1 MADEVVRPQVEV
13 PDADSDAAVAVPRP
27 QPAVDTGD
35 DPTIQRFHDGTS
47 IQTFD
52 DGSSLITQDDG
63 TVVATEAPTSNLRGL
78 SGQIIRT
85 QASAT
90 AQDAQNAALS
100 SDWRVRLSLA
110 EGSQYLYNARP
121 AGILLPLLAT
131 NGVIFPYTP
140 QISIQYA
147 AHYDGTELTHS
158 NYKIFQYK
166 NSAVDQITIT
176 CDFTAQ
182 DTLEANYL
190 LAVIHFFRSVTKMFY
205 GQDSNPT
212 AGTPPPLCYL
222 TGLGQFQFNN
232 HPLVIT
238 NFSYNLPND
247 VDYIRATSYPN
258 TPPGT
263 TQSLNTPPPPG
274 FQVQSTRAAANQVPV
289 TGNRPPA
296 DFKTPGTLRSG
307 TQEPTY
313 VPTRI
318 QLQISASPIVSRNDI
333 SNNFSVEKYATGSLL
348 KRPSGGGIW

>member
-13 PDADSDAAVAVPRP
+13 TDAESSAAVAVPRP
-27 QPAVDTGD
+27 QQVVGAGEN
-35 DPTIQRFHDGTS
+35 PTIQRFGDGTS

-52 DGSSLITQDDG
+52 DGSTLVTQDDG
-63 TVVATEAPTSNLRGL
+63 SLFATEAPISTLNGL
-78 SGQIIRT
+78 SGQIQRT
-85 QASAT
+85 QGSAT
-90 AQDAQNAALS
+90 SQDAQNAALS
-100 SDWRVRLSLA
+100 SDWRVKLSLA
-110 EGSQYLYNARP
+110 EGSQYLYNAKP

-140 QISIQYA
+140 AISIQYA

-166 NSAVDQITIT
+166 NSSIDQLTIT

-182 DTLEANYL
+182 DTIEANYL
-190 LAVIHFFRSVTKMFY
+190 LAVIHFFRSATKMFY
-205 GQDSNPT
+205 GQDTKPA
-212 AGTPPPLCYL
+212 AGTPPPLCFL

-232 HPLVIT
+232 HPLVLSS
-238 NFSYNLPND
+238 FSYTLPND

-263 TQSLNTPPPPG
+263 TQSMNTPPSSS
-274 FQVQSTRAAANQVPV
+274 FQPQTTRAVANQVPMS
-289 TGNRPPA
+289 GNRPPA
-296 DFKTPGTLRSG
+296 EFTQPGISRSG

-318 QLQISASPIVSRNDI
+318 QLQISAYPIVTRNDI
-333 SNNFSVEKYATGSLL
+333 SNNFSVEKYATGSLM

>member
-13 PDADSDAAVAVPRP
+13 TDAENEAAFAVPRP
-27 QPAVDTGD
+27 QVAVDGFEGAD
-35 DPTIQRFHDGTS
+35 AAIEAQQLRLQEEQR
-47 IQTFD
+47 I
-52 DGSSLITQDDG
+52 
-63 TVVATEAPTSNLRGL
+63 AEEAAALGIGNPTSTLTGL
-78 SGQIIRT
+78 SGQIQRT

-100 SDWRVRLSLA
+100 TDWRVRLSLA

-121 AGILLPLLAT
+121 AGILLPLLST

-140 QISIQYA
+140 AISIQYA

-166 NSAVDQITIT
+166 NSSVDQITIT

-205 GQDSNPT
+205 GQDNNPT

-258 TPPGT
+258 TPPGM
-263 TQSLNTPPPPG
+263 TQSINTPPSSG
-274 FQVQSTRAAANQVPV
+274 FQVQTTRAAANLVPV
-289 TGNRPPA
+289 SGTRSPA
-296 DFKTPGTLRSG
+296 EFTTPGTMRSG

-313 VPTRI
+313 VPTKI
-318 QLQISASPIVSRNDI
+318 QLQISASPIVTRNDI